1 MRRSI
6 LSQNFSVL
14 IPSLRKSDIHAVE
27 LIQEALP
34 SAQDSLLLLHLFRLG
49 SRKSSA
55 DRIDSFFISR
65 PFLYSVLI
73 PSSTSRISNS
83 RSAGFLVPVVS
94 ARKVSVQ
101 PGPGPFF
108 MLRSTCRVR
117 APATH
122 ISQTSD
128 VRRAARAPAR
138 ALHLPA
144 RTHFSMSLK
153 YLKVCQLSSING
165 TPENKT
171 DHSVS
176 TKSAAPLVGTP
187 KAVWLACCK
196 VERHR
201 GGMEG

>member
-1 MRRSI
+1 MM
-6 LSQNFSVL
+6 
-14 IPSLRKSDIHAVE
+14 IPHVVDAEFCRM
-27 LIQEALP
+27 
-34 SAQDSLLLLHLFRLG
+34 
-49 SRKSSA
+49 SSCCA
-55 DRIDSFFISR
+55 PIFFIFH
-65 PFLYSVLI
+65 PH
-73 PSSTSRISNS
+73 SNS

-101 PGPGPFF
+101 PGPGPFS

-201 GGMEG
+201 GAWKADCQPKEG